1 MENNNLDELYIQ
13 SFVEVSKVV
22 YLFIFNAVIELLK

>member
-1 MENNNLDELYIQ
+1 MENIHLDELYIQ

-22 YLFIFNAVIELLK
+22 YLFIFNAVIDLLK

>member
-22 YLFIFNAVIELLK
+22 YLFIFNAVIDLLK

>member
-1 MENNNLDELYIQ
+1 MEINILDELYIQ

-22 YLFIFNAVIELLK
+22 YLFIFNAVIDLLK

>member
-1 MENNNLDELYIQ
+1 MENDILDELYIQ

-22 YLFIFNAVIELLK
+22 YLFIFNAVIDIYK

>member
-1 MENNNLDELYIQ
+1 MENNHLDELYIQ

-22 YLFIFNAVIELLK
+22 YLFIFNAVIDLLK